1 MKRLEGA
8 LANIFGVIFL
18 ALSVIVT
25 IETIA
30 RKVFSFSIQGADE
43 LGGYALAVGSTL
55 AFSLAII
62 GRNHIRVDVFHE
74 LFSRRAKALLNWL
87 SITTLALF
95 AIVIALVSIKIIRET
110 IEFGSTAQTPW
121 ATPIIYPQSIWY
133 AGFLLFMFVAIGYAA
148 RASYLLFTGRIDE
161 LNVEFHPKSA
171 KEELKEELEDLEHR
185 QHVDGAPA
193 AGPGMESGPRK

>member
-1 MKRLEGA
+1 M
-8 LANIFGVIFL
+8 
-18 ALSVIVT
+18 IVT

-43 LGGYALAVGSTL
+43 LGGYALALGSTL

-74 LFSRRAKALLNWL
+74 LFSRRVKAALNWL
-87 SITTLALF
+87 SITMLAVF
-95 AIVIALVSIKIIRET
+95 ALVIALVSIKVLRET
-110 IEFGSTAQTPW
+110 LEYGSTAQTPW
-121 ATPIIYPQSIWY
+121 ATPLIYPQSLWY
-133 AGFLLFMFVAIGYAA
+133 AGFLLFMLVAIGYAV
-148 RASYLLFTGRIDE
+148 RASYLLFAGRIDE

-185 QHVDGAPA
+185 QSVGGTAD
-193 AGPGMESGPRK
+193 AGLTAEIGVKK